1 MISLVLC
8 KSPILF
14 SAVKLTLTFPNS
26 SIDSNSDFWMLVWSW
41 ANVFG
46 LKLYIR
52 PNFSKF
58 TEIELRLFE
67 YCSRLDIIIFPKSW
81 KSRKCLLCL
90 FLCIWG
96 SKFFFFFSAMNRWR
110 KLIFGLLV
118 IVEHQISIF
127 LSTMFGYLI
136 ISESSKF
143 WNFKD

>member
-14 SAVKLTLTFPNS
+14 SAVKLILTFPNS
-26 SIDSNSDFWMLVWSW
+26 SIDSNSDFWLLVWSW

-46 LKLYIR
+46 LKLYIH

-67 YCSRLDIIIFPKSW
+67 CCSRLDIIIFPKSW

-96 SKFFFFFSAMNRWR
+96 GKFFFFFSSHEQMKEVNFWAFSHCRTSNFNISFNHVW
-110 KLIFGLLV
+110 IFYHFR
-118 IVEHQISIF
+118 I
-127 LSTMFGYLI
+127 
-136 ISESSKF
+136 K
-143 WNFKD
+143 